1 MKFEC
6 PICGSKIRYKRV
18 DDGETILEFYEDGI
32 NEIGS
37 TSDGYT
43 QVYCSKDES
52 HKLSSDFIDKVIDA
66 VEEEGY

>member
-1 MKFEC
+1 MKFKC
-6 PICGSKIRYKRV
+6 SVCGSKIRYKRV
-18 DDGETILEFYEDGI
+18 DDGETILEFDEDGI

-37 TSDGYT
+37 VSDGYT

-52 HKLSSDFIDKVIDA
+52 HKLSSDFIDKVIEA